1 MRTTGPEGERG
12 EFPSSLTHPQAK
24 ANRSKKDIGKEGL
37 KDRWTGRPSS
47 QLLGRPSLEEAKFWK
62 CLVKIKLDS
71 KETEFGVV
79 G

>member
-1 MRTTGPEGERG
+1 MRTTGPEGGRG

-37 KDRWTGRPSS
+37 EDRWTGRPSS
-47 QLLGRPSLEEAKFWK
+47 LLLGRPSLEEAKFWK
-62 CLVKIKLDS
+62 YLVKIKVHT
-71 KETEFGVV
+71 KETVFGEV